1 MVKRPKKQSVVTCKQ
16 IYKIK
21 RGMLKDEQIKYKARL
36 VAKGFTQKEGIDF
49 GEIFSP
55 VIKYKSIRI
64 MLSLV
69 VQYNLELEQMDVKTA
84 FLHGDLE
91 ETIYMEQPEGF
102 QVQKNKDMVC
112 LLKKSL
118 YGLKQAP

>member
-1 MVKRPKKQSVVTCKQ
+1 MVERPKKQSVVTCKW

-21 RGMLKDEQIKYKARL
+21 RGVLEDEQIKYKARL

-49 GEIFSP
+49 GEIFST

-69 VQYNLELEQMDVKTA
+69 VQYNLELE
-84 FLHGDLE
+84 
-91 ETIYMEQPEGF
+91 
-102 QVQKNKDMVC
+102 
-112 LLKKSL
+112 
-118 YGLKQAP
+118 

>member
-1 MVKRPKKQSVVTCKQ
+1 MVERPKQQSIVTCKW

-21 RGMLKDEQIKYKARL
+21 IAVLEDEQIKYKARL
-36 VAKGFTQKEGIDF
+36 VAKGFTQQEGIDF

-102 QVQKNKDMVC
+102 KVQKNKDMVC